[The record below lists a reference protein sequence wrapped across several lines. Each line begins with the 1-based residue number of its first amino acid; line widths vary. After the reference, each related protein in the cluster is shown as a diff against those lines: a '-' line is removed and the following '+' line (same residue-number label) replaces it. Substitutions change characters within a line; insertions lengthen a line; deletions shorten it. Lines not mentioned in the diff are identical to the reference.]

1 MQLKLPIQ
9 NEDSDLDDS
18 PKKSKNN
25 TCCDSMTATF
35 PLCLDY
41 QVLACYIVILC
52 MLFALLYEEIEQQQ
66 KNTHQKQ
73 QICWSILNY
82 SRLNMYRTYI
92 DDVIVIVSIY
102 T

>member
-9 NEDSDLDDS
+9 NEDSDFNLDDS

-41 QVLACYIVILC
+41 QVLACYSYFVYAFFLHYYT
-52 MLFALLYEEIEQQQ
+52 YEEIEQQ
-66 KNTHQKQ
+66 NTH
-73 QICWSILNY
+73 LNY